1 MVILPNTRVSV
12 LRKAEMEVEAY
23 QETADAGYAVVVH
36 RVRASLIPGGG
47 SSKVAE
53 GAAADGRSGQQVRNY
68 AVLQI
73 DTVPLSYKDRIRD
86 ERDGRV
92 WEVQTVAPMVWI
104 ATSLGYQRA
113 RLRLVEGEAD

>member
-1 MVILPNTRVSV
+1 MVILTNTKVSV
-12 LRKAEMEVEAY
+12 LRKAQMEVEAY
-23 QETADAGYAVVVH
+23 QENADAGYDVVV
-36 RVRASLIPGGG
+36 RQVAASLVPGGG

-73 DTVPLSYKDRIRD
+73 DTVTLGYKDRVKD
-86 ERDGRV
+86 ESDGRI
-92 WEVQTVAPMVWI
+92 WEVQTVARMTWL
-104 ATSLGYQRA
+104 AGLGYQRA